1 MLSLLAQ
8 CCTYLPSG
16 CLPRLHDL
24 VSEEWS
30 RLFAVYRR
38 LKKSVGAV
46 VKCLPTQS
54 RHLFRRDFKAVS
66 LLDAKILDARDL
78 RRQIEALH
86 DPELLQQLSSYEENY
101 LKPSI
106 VDFLDQCREAGV
118 QPDSYQPDVC
128 LSPSTPAG
136 QILGFILSRKDYYIT
151 DLHVNREYF
160 SSWDVDTP
168 PTAQAPPYLKP
179 AEFRLHL
186 QDLYTFHDALS
197 AEVET
202 NLETLSQDRRCELR
216 RVFQYQHHTEVLF
229 SRWDACDHL
238 HRTPL
243 FAPLCTTLLRKVVQR
258 DYEKRLATFVQHFL
272 LTCHREGVVAPT
284 GDVSLNEDECDQND
298 PTHLLA
304 YLLTLKPYYV
314 GSLCI
319 DESLFTLQTEGSL
332 QDERREEVRW
342 EQLAIF
348 LV

>member
-1 MLSLLAQ
+1 MLSLSAQ

-66 LLDAKILDARDL
+66 LLDARDL
-78 RRQIEALH
+78 HRQIEALH
-86 DPELLQQLSSYEENY
+86 DPELLQQLSCYEEDY
-101 LKPSI
+101 LKPFI
-106 VDFLDQCREAGV
+106 VNFLDWCRETGV
-118 QPDSYQPDVC
+118 QIDSSQPDVR

-151 DLHVNREYF
+151 DLHVDREYF
-160 SSWDVDTP
+160 SSWDVDTH

-186 QDLYTFHDALS
+186 QDLYALYDALFD
-197 AEVET
+197 EVET
-202 NLETLSQDRRCELR
+202 NLETLSQDRHCELR
-216 RVFQYQHHTEVLF
+216 RVFQYQVPFPH
-229 SRWDACDHL
+229 WDACDHL

-243 FAPLCTTLLRKVVQR
+243 FVPLCTTLLRKVVQFLVSHNADNLSSKLR
-258 DYEKRLATFVQHFL
+258 DYEKRLATFVKHFL
-272 LTCHREGVVAPT
+272 LACHQEGVIAPT
-284 GDVSLNEDECDQND
+284 GDVSLDEDECDQND

-319 DESLFTLQTEGSL
+319 DESLFTLQIEGSL

-342 EQLAIF
+342 E
-348 LV
+348 